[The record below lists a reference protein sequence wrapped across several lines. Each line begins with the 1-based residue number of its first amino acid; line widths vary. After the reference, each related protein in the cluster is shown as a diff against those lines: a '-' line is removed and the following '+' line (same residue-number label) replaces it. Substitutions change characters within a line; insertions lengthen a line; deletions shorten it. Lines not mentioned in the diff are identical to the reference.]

1 FTKSAYEAMT
11 VCFEKDDSAEGLYS
25 ACNISWRL
33 KILFRIKA
41 FEWRTF
47 FNRLPTKDQLNKR
60 GIITDF
66 KNLCCVFCSNE
77 VEILDHPLIFDEFS
91 KIVRRKVEA
100 WLGRRLWQGDSVR
113 KSFGL
118 CCNSYLLKIYISLLL
133 PFCY

>member
-60 GIITDF
+60 GMSAHDF
-66 KNLCCVFCSNE
+66 YHYEHHGISYVYHCSAFY
-77 VEILDHPLIFDEFS
+77 LRWQDKIF
-91 KIVRRKVEA
+91 
-100 WLGRRLWQGDSVR
+100 
-113 KSFGL
+113 KSFVDFTVM
-118 CCNSYLLKIYISLLL
+118 NTIMKLLNTIL
-133 PFCY
+133 FT